1 MKKTRRRD
9 ARRTRR
15 IMLKQPIR
23 APTKPENRDM
33 IAYAAALEI
42 LG

>member
-23 APTKPENRDM
+23 ATKPANRDL